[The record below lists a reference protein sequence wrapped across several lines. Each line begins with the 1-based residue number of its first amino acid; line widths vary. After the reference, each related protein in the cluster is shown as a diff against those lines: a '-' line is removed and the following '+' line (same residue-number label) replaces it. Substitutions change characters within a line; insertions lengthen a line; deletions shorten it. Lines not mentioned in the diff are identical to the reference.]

1 MRLQLLLTA
10 LASWVFLLWVLGLPF
25 FFSKN
30 YFYVG
35 LFFSA
40 CAWTVV
46 IAISLLL
53 KCPQCKKNIVFETKQ
68 PTPRLSPDWKALRKQ
83 FLPIEA
89 VFGKDTVIVCP
100 HCGTYYSVT
109 KGLKSGT

>member
-1 MRLQLLLTA
+1 MRLQLQLTA

-35 LFFSA
+35 LLSSA

-53 KCPQCKKNIVFETKQ
+53 KCPQCKKNIVFVTKQ
-68 PTPRLSPDWKALRKQ
+68 SKLCLGPNWKALRKQ

-89 VFGKDTVIVCP
+89 VLGKASVIVCP
-100 HCGTYYSVT
+100 HCGTHISVSG
-109 KGLKSGT
+109 GLNSGT